1 MFFVLDGHFKYK
13 RPILEFVIMV
23 LAFYLP
29 RARYLP
35 GRAKVLFFY
44 FQTVPGLPDIKILT
58 FFETRRLSWQF
69 WSFYNDTAT
78 KISVTQNF
86 CPDTKNLE
94 NLSQYDNYKKNR
106 PYEPYQ
112 RSHNFAYCAT
122 IVSK

>member
-1 MFFVLDGHFKYK
+1 
-13 RPILEFVIMV
+13 MV

-94 NLSQYDNYKKNR
+94 NLSQYDNYKKKTGRTSRTNGHIIL
-106 PYEPYQ
+106 PIAPLLFQNEAADQ
-112 RSHNFAYCAT
+112 
-122 IVSK
+122 